1 MTFEV
6 IILFTLYIIINILW
20 SEISLIAVLSLESQK
35 AFTNGQLPLLCTL
48 NPKKIFVMQHW
59 IYAGVIDLNN
69 RVTIKP
75 PLR

>member
-48 NPKKIFVMQHW
+48 NPKKIFVMQH
-59 IYAGVIDLNN
+59 
-69 RVTIKP
+69 
-75 PLR
+75 